1 MKHVLAALLVL
12 AAGPAAAAKL
22 SLAEISRYL
31 NGLSTAEA
39 AFTQMNADGSVSEG
53 RVLIQ
58 RPGRMRFEYT
68 PDATLVLASG
78 GQLAIFDPKS
88 NQPPEQYPLSKTPL
102 NLILGKDIDLTR
114 AKMVVGHAEDGPL
127 TTVIAQDPD
136 HPEYGT
142 LTLAFSADPLALR
155 QWTVT
160 DETGNRTTVVLDDL
174 KTGGKFQPSAFS
186 ISYEVNRRGLN

>member
-1 MKHVLAALLVL
+1 MKHVLAVLLVL

-142 LTLAFSADPLALR
+142 LTLAFSAEPVALR

-174 KTGGKFQPSAFS
+174 KTGGKFQPSTFS
-186 ISYEVNRRGLN
+186 ISYEVDRRGLN